1 MVQQSFLNSTKLQ
14 QVASKKRWGH
24 DDAMVILDAWKRSGL
39 SIAEF
44 SREIGI
50 HAWRIGRWRGRIMQ
64 DMENSKPK
72 ILPVKLLQD
81 NSLSRTSISPEET
94 SLEIELPRGVK
105 IRTRLSSLKE
115 FTQLVFL
122 LAEYPC

>member
-1 MVQQSFLNSTKLQ
+1 
-14 QVASKKRWGH
+14 
-24 DDAMVILDAWKRSGL
+24 
-39 SIAEF
+39 
-44 SREIGI
+44 
-50 HAWRIGRWRGRIMQ
+50 MQ

>member
-50 HAWRIGRWRGRIMQ
+50 HAWVW
-64 DMENSKPK
+64 
-72 ILPVKLLQD
+72 
-81 NSLSRTSISPEET
+81 
-94 SLEIELPRGVK
+94 
-105 IRTRLSSLKE
+105 
-115 FTQLVFL
+115 FTDHLRF
-122 LAEYPC
+122 YCFHY